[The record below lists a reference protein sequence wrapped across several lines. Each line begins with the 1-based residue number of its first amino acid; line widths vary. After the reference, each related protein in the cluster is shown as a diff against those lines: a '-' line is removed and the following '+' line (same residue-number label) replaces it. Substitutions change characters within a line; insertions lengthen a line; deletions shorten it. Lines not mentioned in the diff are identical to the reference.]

1 MIKPEVGSTIS
12 LAEGVTTRCPHCGNI
27 GEHTAFQT
35 DTSLQLY
42 GITLKNIHKKRVAL
56 CNKCRGTFEIEE

>member
-1 MIKPEVGSTIS
+1 LIKPEVGSSIERTDNQI
-12 LAEGVTTRCPHCGNI
+12 TRCPHCGSVA
-27 GEHTAFQT
+27 EHAAFDT

-56 CNKCRGTFEIEE
+56 CAKCHGTFEIEG